1 MPNQAMQQTAGHDSF
16 LGLQARR
23 CPAAAELGRSA
34 AEGFRMAEGRPAISA
49 EIRRR
54 VLVEAGHRCAIPT
67 CRYIEVD
74 IHHIIPWEDCQTHEY
89 DNLIALCPNCH
100 RRADHKEIDRKALR
114 IYKASLRFTHDR
126 FSQFEVDILFE
137 AIKLDPGYA
146 LPFPPTMVL
155 LVKRLLDAGYI
166 VVQKDP
172 RGSVALMGVQA
183 SSDLLGATDK
193 GREYVNSLGLDRA
206 W

>member
-1 MPNQAMQQTAGHDSF
+1 MTD
-16 LGLQARR
+16 
-23 CPAAAELGRSA
+23 
-34 AEGFRMAEGRPAISA
+34 GRPAIPA

-67 CRYIEVD
+67 CRHIDVD
-74 IHHIIPWEDCQTHEY
+74 VHHIIPWEQCQAHNY

-100 RRADHKEIDRKALR
+100 RRADRNDIDRKSLR

-137 AIKLDPGYA
+137 AYKIPSEKAMAY
-146 LPFPPTMVL
+146 PPMLQL
-155 LVKRLLDAGYI
+155 LVKRLLDAQYI
-166 VVQKDP
+166 QIQKDP
-172 RGSVALMGVQA
+172 HAAVIATQEISLTP
-183 SSDLLGATDK
+183 DLLSITQK
-193 GREYVNSLGLDRA
+193 GLEYVKSLGIDGH